1 MALYIGIL
9 SYMSIP
15 MFFTIFSSRVVAG
28 CCWLCQPAV
37 GTRESSIG
45 PPELTPLIWSP
56 SVCHWPWR
64 WFLEKNNKHWDVS
77 TLQYAGK
84 QPYLYKYTRFSCRLK
99 WFNKIVIYM
108 DIYIYKWLNS
118 SKLTKKHRETVVC
131 SRQIQGVP
139 LKFLGQNRRIHYH
152 VTIFDTKNA
161 KPLLQLS
168 PASLASMVFSFPSGI
183 CQWGQPEKC
192 NKKPLGTLWRGS
204 RHGVRNTLWL
214 SGLDEQIR
222 LMRVIGAL
230 WRKGPT
236 IMIVVKG
243 SDNDNANFM
252 RTHLSNE
259 HSFTTQLLQQH

>member
-15 MFFTIFSSRVVAG
+15 MFFTIFSSLVVAG

-118 SKLTKKHRETVVC
+118 SKLTKKTSGNC
-131 SRQIQGVP
+131 SLFTSNSGSPFEISG
-139 LKFLGQNRRIHYH
+139 
-152 VTIFDTKNA
+152 TK
-161 KPLLQLS
+161 PSDSLS
-168 PASLASMVFSFPSGI
+168 CHHI
-183 CQWGQPEKC
+183 WYEKC
-192 NKKPLGTLWRGS
+192 KAAFAAVACFTCVHGLFFSKWYLPVGSAWENAIKNLW
-204 RHGVRNTLWL
+204 
-214 SGLDEQIR
+214 
-222 LMRVIGAL
+222 
-230 WRKGPT
+230 
-236 IMIVVKG
+236 
-243 SDNDNANFM
+243 
-252 RTHLSNE
+252 E
-259 HSFTTQLLQQH
+259 HCGEDQDME